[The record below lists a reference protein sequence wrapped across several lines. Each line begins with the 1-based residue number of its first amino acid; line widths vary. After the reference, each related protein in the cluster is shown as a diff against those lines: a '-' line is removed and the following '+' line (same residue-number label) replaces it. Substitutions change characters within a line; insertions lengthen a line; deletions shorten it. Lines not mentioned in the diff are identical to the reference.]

1 MSFNKSHIILIL
13 LMLCALKAYSQEGR
27 TEINID
33 FRTNS
38 SYIDPKY
45 SDNAE
50 HLQNI
55 IDLYN
60 SLSQDTALSIVEVSF
75 CGSVSPD
82 GSYQYN
88 RKLAKARL
96 LALEKTI
103 RQKISIPDNIITYN
117 DNYISWD
124 NLKNQV
130 TNSNL
135 KYKDEILAILNEEA
149 TLVDYHLRGE
159 QVDNRVVK
167 LKRLDDGNVWRQLNK
182 HYFNKMR
189 NAYAVFITFK
199 KEDLIPEPEVS
210 VDTVVTPEPVI
221 VETVE
226 TVLDTPVVADPI
238 IVDVEEWNRKLHV
251 KTNALGWG
259 MLISNIAA
267 EIDLAQHW
275 SVTLPVY
282 YSALNYFTSSVKF
295 RTLGIQPEAR
305 YWISE
310 DNSGIFVGAH
320 FGVAQYN
327 IAVDGDYRYQD
338 KDGKNPAIGGGISIG
353 YRKPI
358 TEDKKWNIEFSF
370 GAGAYS
376 LNYDTFYNVNKGVYI
391 NTQKKTYWGIDQAAI
406 TFSYSFDL
414 QKKGGKR

>member
-1 MSFNKSHIILIL
+1 
-13 LMLCALKAYSQEGR
+13 MLCALKAYSQEGR
-27 TEINID
+27 SEINID

-295 RTLGIQPEAR
+295 RTLGI
-305 YWISE
+305 
-310 DNSGIFVGAH
+310 
-320 FGVAQYN
+320 
-327 IAVDGDYRYQD
+327 
-338 KDGKNPAIGGGISIG
+338 
-353 YRKPI
+353 
-358 TEDKKWNIEFSF
+358 
-370 GAGAYS
+370 
-376 LNYDTFYNVNKGVYI
+376 
-391 NTQKKTYWGIDQAAI
+391 
-406 TFSYSFDL
+406 
-414 QKKGGKR
+414 

>member
-1 MSFNKSHIILIL
+1 M
-13 LMLCALKAYSQEGR
+13 
-27 TEINID
+27 
-33 FRTNS
+33 
-38 SYIDPKY
+38 
-45 SDNAE
+45 
-50 HLQNI
+50 
-55 IDLYN
+55 
-60 SLSQDTALSIVEVSF
+60 
-75 CGSVSPD
+75 
-82 GSYQYN
+82 
-88 RKLAKARL
+88 
-96 LALEKTI
+96 
-103 RQKISIPDNIITYN
+103 
-117 DNYISWD
+117 
-124 NLKNQV
+124 
-130 TNSNL
+130 
-135 KYKDEILAILNEEA
+135 
-149 TLVDYHLRGE
+149 VDYHLRGE

>member
-1 MSFNKSHIILIL
+1 M
-13 LMLCALKAYSQEGR
+13 
-27 TEINID
+27 
-33 FRTNS
+33 
-38 SYIDPKY
+38 
-45 SDNAE
+45 
-50 HLQNI
+50 
-55 IDLYN
+55 
-60 SLSQDTALSIVEVSF
+60 
-75 CGSVSPD
+75 
-82 GSYQYN
+82 
-88 RKLAKARL
+88 AKARL

-310 DNSGIFVGAH
+310 DNSGLFVGAH